1 MVAQKPK
8 RNGYARRHV
17 AGRYRSGLEKEVTA
31 FLRERQKK
39 VRYEELVIEWEDLR
53 YRTYTPDFMLDNG
66 IVIETKG
73 MFDSED
79 RRKHLEVKKQHPTL
93 DIRFVFSNANAKLYK
108 GSKTTYADWCDKNGF
123 LWAHRVIPEDWLKEE
138 GTVIK
143 DKRLKLQYRRE

>member
-1 MVAQKPK
+1 MAQKPK

-66 IVIETKG
+66 IIIETKG

-123 LWAHRVIPEDWLKEE
+123 LWAHRVIPEDWLKQE

-143 DKRLKLQYRRE
+143 EKRLKLQYRRD